1 VSEEKIINTEEEII
15 NISNNPEEKKK
26 LLTGRV
32 DINHLLARARK
43 EQEKN
48 NFTNLVFFGL
58 FVAIITIVII
68 IFSLSA

>member
-1 VSEEKIINTEEEII
+1 MSEEKTINTSNGPEVKEEA
-15 NISNNPEEKKK
+15 
-26 LLTGRV
+26 LTGRV

-48 NFTNLVFFGL
+48 NLTNLVFFGL
-58 FVAIITIVII
+58 FVIIITIVII